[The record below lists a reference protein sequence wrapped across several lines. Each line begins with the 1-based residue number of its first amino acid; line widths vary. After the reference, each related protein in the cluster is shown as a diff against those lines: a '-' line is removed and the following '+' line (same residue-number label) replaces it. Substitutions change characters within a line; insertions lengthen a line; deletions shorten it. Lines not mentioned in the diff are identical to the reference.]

1 MSNVMVQCLGSGD
14 AFGSGGRYQTC
25 YYVEADS
32 VCFLIDC
39 GSTALIAM
47 KRYGV
52 DPSRI
57 GVVVLSHLHGDHFG
71 GIPFIIRETQII
83 AQRSNPLVIAGPPGV
98 ETRVKEAMEVFF
110 PGSTRVAN
118 TFALEFVEL
127 SYLHSTAVGALEVA
141 AYPVVHTQ
149 GTCPHALRIACD
161 GRIISYSGDAE
172 WTDAL
177 IQAADG
183 ADLFI
188 CEAYTFAKTVR
199 NHMNYQTLMHHL
211 DDLRCKRLVLTH
223 MNDDMLAHPAGIHC
237 EGAEDGMRIVL

>member
-1 MSNVMVQCLGSGD
+1 MNDVMIQCLGSGD

-25 YYVEADS
+25 FHVESDS
-32 VCFLIDC
+32 ACFLIDC
-39 GSTALIAM
+39 GASALIAM

-52 DPSRI
+52 DPSRVDI
-57 GVVVLSHLHGDHFG
+57 IVLTHLHGDHFG

-83 AQRSNPLVIAGPPGV
+83 AGRSTPLVIAGPPGV

-110 PGSTRVAN
+110 PGSTRAPK
-118 TFALEFVEL
+118 TFALEFIEL
-127 SYLHSTAVGALEVA
+127 SGEHSTDVGPLEVS
-141 AYPVVHTQ
+141 AYPAIHTK
-149 GTCPHALRIACD
+149 GTCPHALRITCD
-161 GRIISYSGDAE
+161 NKIISYSGDTE

-223 MNDDMLAHPAGIHC
+223 MNDDMLAHLAGIHC
-237 EGAEDGMRIVL
+237 EGTEDGMRIIL